1 MRLGILIPYYNN
13 HPECENRFK
22 KLMKTLEKQLF
33 LAYNVSWFD
42 CLDVG
47 QEQSNIE
54 LTVFEDGQYSEW
66 LYKYVRDNIYVI
78 SSLKNDGV
86 AITRNCLL
94 LSASDDYDY
103 IMFLDSDDMIDCD
116 FIRKMYEMAGTN
128 EYDMIISKFIMN
140 KKEIIYN
147 KRSNVAGICLRTEFI
162 KGLSFNVEYNISEDA
177 LFIEEV
183 YKRNPRIGKIDSN
196 YYYNYGANPNSLMM
210 RFERSEL
217 NLMKE

>member
-13 HPECENRFK
+13 HPECENRFR
-22 KLMKTLEKQLF
+22 KLMKTINKQMNWDIF
-33 LAYNVSWFD
+33 TFIY
-42 CLDVG
+42 
-47 QEQSNIE
+47 
-54 LTVFEDGQYSEW
+54 EDGQRSNW
-66 LYKYVRDNIYVI
+66 LRDYEDFDYKPTHIWI
-78 SSLKNDGV
+78 SSNYENKGI
-86 AITRNCLL
+86 AYARNYLL
-94 LSASDDYDY
+94 ESVLGSDVDY

-116 FIRKMYEMAGTN
+116 FIRKMYEAAETN

-140 KKEIIYN
+140 KKEIIYD

-162 KGLSFNVEYNISEDA
+162 KGLTFNEDYNISEDA
-177 LFIEEV
+177 LFISDV

-196 YYYNYGANPNSLMM
+196 YYYNYGANPDSLMM

>member
-13 HPECENRFK
+13 HPECENRFR
-22 KLMKTLEKQLF
+22 KLMKTIVKQLDYTIV
-33 LAYNVSWFD
+33 LRVY
-42 CLDVG
+42 
-47 QEQSNIE
+47 
-54 LTVFEDGQYSEW
+54 EDGGNSKWLSLYSQY
-66 LYKYVRDNIYVI
+66 NIWVEGSI
-78 SSLKNDGV
+78 INRGV
-86 AITRNCLL
+86 AFARNTLIL
-94 LSASDDYDY
+94 DNTFDY

-116 FIRKMYEMAGTN
+116 FIRKMYEMAETN
-128 EYDMIISKFIMN
+128 NYDMIISKFIMN
-140 KKEIIYN
+140 KKEIIYD

-162 KGLSFNVEYNISEDA
+162 KGLTFNEDYNISEDA

-196 YYYNYGANPNSLMM
+196 YYYNYGINPNSLMM

>member
-13 HPECENRFK
+13 HPECENRFR
-22 KLMKTLEKQLF
+22 KLMKTITKQV
-33 LAYNVSWFD
+33 ND
-42 CLDVG
+42 
-47 QEQSNIE
+47 NIQ
-54 LTVFEDGQYSEW
+54 VRVYEDGGYSNW
-66 LYKYVRDNIYVI
+66 LSLYNINVEY
-78 SSLKNDGV
+78 SLINKGV
-86 AITRNCLL
+86 AYARNILIL
-94 LSASDDYDY
+94 NNTFDY

-140 KKEIIYN
+140 KKEIIYD
-147 KRSNVAGICLRTEFI
+147 KRSNVAGICLRCEFI
-162 KGLSFNVEYNISEDA
+162 KGLTFNEDYNISEDA

-196 YYYNYGANPNSLMM
+196 YYYNYGANPDSLMM